1 QQKSRYICFLLFSPS
16 PLCFLPTAC
25 EKDEQCGHG
34 ECCAVSLW
42 KSNQRMCMSLGV
54 EGDDCHPLSFKV
66 PYSGIRKEHT
76 CPCLPHL
83 TCKSFYDLSRGLDFG
98 SPGLGV

>member
-1 QQKSRYICFLLFSPS
+1 IRAVFLSFLLVTVRLSREAVAPS
-16 PLCFLPTAC
+16 AC

-42 KSNQRMCMSLGV
+42 KSNQRMCISLGV

-83 TCKSFYDLSRGLDFG
+83 TCKSSYDLFKCVGDISNIEF
-98 SPGLGV
+98 